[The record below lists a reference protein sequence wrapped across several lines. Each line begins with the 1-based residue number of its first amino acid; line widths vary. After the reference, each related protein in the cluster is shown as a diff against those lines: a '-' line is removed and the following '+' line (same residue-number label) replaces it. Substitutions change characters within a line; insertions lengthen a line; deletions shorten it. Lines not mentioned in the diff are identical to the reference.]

1 TIGRFDLNGGSNN
14 EFTATMDAVDQFKLQ
29 TGALSAQYGNTQTA
43 LVNFGMKSGTNQYH
57 GGAFW
62 LHRDRSLNAN
72 SWSNNRL
79 GRGKDPFLDNNGGAT
94 FGGPVR
100 IPGLYNGKDKT
111 HFFFSYEL
119 ERFKNQTVGGTE
131 SVPVGPFKQGDF
143 SLLLDPN
150 FTQDSR
156 SGKQALVPSKD
167 DPKVLV
173 P

>member
-1 TIGRFDLNGGSNN
+1 GDGTRQLQSFVFRMMPGTEGGEFAGSINGGQSYSHEILIDGITIGRFDLNGGSNN

-72 SWSNNRL
+72 SMSNNRL

-94 FGGPVR
+94 FRGPAPRSKMRTGTCSPTPSAVR
-100 IPGLYNGKDKT
+100 
-111 HFFFSYEL
+111 
-119 ERFKNQTVGGTE
+119 
-131 SVPVGPFKQGDF
+131 
-143 SLLLDPN
+143 
-150 FTQDSR
+150 
-156 SGKQALVPSKD
+156 
-167 DPKVLV
+167 
-173 P
+173 